1 METALPYPVKP
12 FVKDA
17 GIPFHKRDWIEADV
31 SKPNNDKRFE
41 SRKIDMG
48 SVKVIAKATY
58 AEVREFITPF
68 IKPSIA
74 SIENGG
80 ASLGLIK
87 PRILGFDCRVIDTD
101 EWDKSQVDL
110 NGNPKGK
117 IKLGQ
122 KSAYTF
128 VCEETKSCSCA
139 NNPHAIDVHDW
150 ELNELYRNIIRKGK
164 NPNLIRVKMK
174 EKWLGWMGNR
184 DIHFVMG
191 THFKYKTWMIV
202 SVLYPSKMAEQPLTS
217 FTNTP

>member
-1 METALPYPVKP
+1 MSREKILVLCRAIPEESRSYFNTVCVAGITDKGEWRRLYPIPVKP

-41 SRKIDMG
+41 SRKIDMS

-139 NNPHAIDVHDW
+139 NNPHAIDVHD
-150 ELNELYRNIIRKGK
+150 
-164 NPNLIRVKMK
+164 
-174 EKWLGWMGNR
+174 
-184 DIHFVMG
+184 
-191 THFKYKTWMIV
+191 
-202 SVLYPSKMAEQPLTS
+202 
-217 FTNTP
+217 